1 MPPGHITALLERWN
15 VGDAAARDELMSL
28 VYGEL
33 RRMAAA
39 RLRGAGAGASLQP
52 TALVH
57 EVYLRLA
64 GSETVRWNDRVHF
77 FAVASRAMRQ
87 IIVDEARRKTSL
99 KRGGGEVRVTLDE
112 SVDAS
117 HFAPSE
123 DLRGAPRNRGTDVDL
138 LALDRALERLAAAD
152 ESQARLVEMR
162 FFAGLTL
169 EEIADVTQ
177 VSLAT
182 TKRRW
187 RLARAWLFREL
198 SEHAR

>member
-1 MPPGHITALLERWN
+1 MAPGQITTLLERWN
-15 VGDAAARDELMSL
+15 VGDAGARDELMSL

-39 RLRGAGAGASLQP
+39 RLRGAEAGASLQP

-64 GSETVRWNDRVHF
+64 SSEAVRWNDRVHF

-99 KRGGGEVRVTLDE
+99 KRGGGELRVTLDE
-112 SVDAS
+112 SI
-117 HFAPSE
+117 E
-123 DLRGAPRNRGTDVDL
+123 DGGGTSNVDL
-138 LALDRALERLAAAD
+138 VALDRALARLAETD
-152 ESQARLVEMR
+152 EAQARLVEMR
-162 FFAGLTL
+162 FFGGLTL
-169 EEIADVTQ
+169 EEIAEVTE

-182 TKRRW
+182 IKRRW

-198 SEHAR
+198 TESRG